1 MEYHQLP
8 RKITPISIANLKPY
22 LALSAGILCLGFSG
36 IFVSLANA
44 PGTVT
49 GFYRM
54 GIAAIVLVVPFLIRR
69 RGSAALPR
77 KEVLVAVAGG
87 ILFAGDLFFFNSGVL
102 LSGAL
107 NPTLMAN
114 TAPLWVALGALLI
127 FRERL
132 KRPFWI
138 GLAVAMAG
146 AMLIFGIDALKGFSL
161 GLGTFFGLVAGMF
174 YGGYFLVT
182 QWGRRT
188 LDSLSYFWLVVAT
201 ATIILLLLSLVFHQ
215 PLLGYSGRT
224 YLSFLG
230 LGLVSQV
237 IGQFSFSYALGFL
250 PASFVAPAGL
260 GQPVVTA
267 VLVIP
272 LLGQQLSALQI
283 VGGAGV
289 ILGIYIVHRSRQ
301 RMAPMVA

>member
-1 MEYHQLP
+1 M
-8 RKITPISIANLKPY
+8 I
-22 LALSAGILCLGFSG
+22 
-36 IFVSLANA
+36 
-44 PGTVT
+44 
-49 GFYRM
+49 
-54 GIAAIVLVVPFLIRR
+54 
-69 RGSAALPR
+69 
-77 KEVLVAVAGG
+77 VAVAGG
-87 ILFAGDLFFFNSGVL
+87 VLFAGDLFFFNTGVL

-107 NPTLMAN
+107 NPTLMGN

-132 KRPFWI
+132 MRPFWI
-138 GLAVAMAG
+138 GLGIAMAG
-146 AMLIFGIDALKGFSL
+146 ALVIFSIDTIKDFSL
-161 GLGTFFGLVAGMF
+161 GLGTFFGLLAGMF

-201 ATIILLLLSLVFHQ
+201 ATIILFIVSLIFHQ
-215 PLLGYSGRT
+215 PFFGYSGKT
-224 YLSFLG
+224 YLSLLG

-267 VLVIP
+267 VLVVP
-272 LLGQQLSALQI
+272 LLGQQVSALQI
-283 VGGAGV
+283 VGGVAV
-289 ILGIYIVHRSRQ
+289 ILGIYIIHRSRQ
-301 RMAPMVA
+301 QTAPLVT